1 MWDSPTM
8 STSKL
13 DAKKR
18 IVLPNGKPGDIFD
31 IQQQDDGRY
40 LLVRL
45 EKPLRP
51 DRISK
56 AACLEAMREAP
67 LRPTMTWEELRG
79 LTREP

>member
-18 IVLPNGKPGDIFD
+18 IVLPSGKPGDIFD

-45 EKPLRP
+45 EKPLRS

-56 AACLEAMREAP
+56 AACLEAMRETP